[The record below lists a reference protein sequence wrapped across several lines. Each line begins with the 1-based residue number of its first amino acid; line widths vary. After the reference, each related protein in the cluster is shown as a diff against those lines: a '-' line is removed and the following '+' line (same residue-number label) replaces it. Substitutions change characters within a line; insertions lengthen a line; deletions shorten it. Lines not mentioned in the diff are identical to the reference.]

1 MTIGYMLLLLP
12 GMRSSFGLKR
22 FLCSFPWMV
31 LIILESEIGRQ
42 EVEQNGQKVGWV
54 VGKRKNDVNTKC
66 SFINPSDIIEIM
78 TFAHNP
84 PPYGFKFSISPF
96 TF

>member
-1 MTIGYMLLLLP
+1 LD
-12 GMRSSFGLKR
+12 R
-22 FLCSFPWMV
+22 W
-31 LIILESEIGRQ
+31 
-42 EVEQNGQKVGWV
+42 WA
-54 VGKRKNDVNTKC
+54 KRKNDVNTKC

-96 TF
+96 HLLTIPFC

>member
-1 MTIGYMLLLLP
+1 VKYEDNKLNKMGKKLD
-12 GMRSSFGLKR
+12 
-22 FLCSFPWMV
+22 
-31 LIILESEIGRQ
+31 
-42 EVEQNGQKVGWV
+42 GWWA
-54 VGKRKNDVNTKC
+54 KRKNDVNTKC

-84 PPYGFKFSISPF
+84 PPYGFKYSISPF